1 MAVQWPTA
9 PPVVQ
14 AGVAILQTTFPSIPV
29 SPMMPLTR
37 PAQFIR
43 IDRVGGGQFNL
54 ATELARLLVECWVH
68 ETAGGYGS
76 AETLANDARHALYA
90 SAGTTQAGIFI
101 RAWRNE
107 DGPVNF
113 PDPDVTDM
121 TRFQFT
127 GDLLVSNH

>member
-9 PPVVQ
+9 PPVVK
-14 AGVAILQTTFPSIPV
+14 AGVAIVGAALPSILV
-29 SPMMPLTR
+29 SPVMPLTR
-37 PAQFIR
+37 PTQFIR

-113 PDPDVTDM
+113 PDPDVTD
-121 TRFQFT
+121 
-127 GDLLVSNH
+127 

>member
-43 IDRVGGGQFNL
+43 IDRVGGGQ
-54 ATELARLLVECWVH
+54 CWVH
-68 ETAGGYGS
+68 ETAGGYGG
-76 AETLANDARHALYA
+76 AEGLANKARHAFYA
-90 SAGTTQAGIFI
+90 SAGTVQAGIFI